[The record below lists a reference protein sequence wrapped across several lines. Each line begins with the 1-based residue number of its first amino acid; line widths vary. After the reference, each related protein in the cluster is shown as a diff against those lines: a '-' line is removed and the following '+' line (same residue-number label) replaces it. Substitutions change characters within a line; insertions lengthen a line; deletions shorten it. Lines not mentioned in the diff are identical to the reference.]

1 VNAAVAQWGG
11 HLVRPCITFTP
22 IAEQQ
27 AIAEHDRRYF
37 LDDAPAEER
46 RTLAVMNRRFLD
58 AETAADLGRLDLA
71 AIERVREEAWPQ
83 AENADELHDALMQ
96 LGFMTEHEGQKNNW
110 QVLFDELVSDRRA
123 SVLRPELDPVAAA
136 PASVPD
142 LWIAAERLTQLRA
155 IYPAALLT
163 PSIAPPGSNAG
174 EAWTFD
180 DALVEILRGR
190 LDGLGPVTV
199 AGLAASSS
207 LQVNQIEAAL
217 IRLESEGFVMQG
229 TFTPECRET
238 EWCSRRL
245 LARIHRYT
253 LNRLRKEIE
262 RLKQETERLRR
273 ELEAALRASKRQ
285 AAPHSR
291 GTPKANPQRPGRK
304 PGRRYGRQAC
314 RPIPARVDERV
325 TVPLPECCPH
335 CGGGV
340 EPESCETQY
349 QEEIVRRTIVRRFD
363 IAVGHCCDCRRRVQG
378 RHPLQTSDAVGV
390 GNVQLGPE
398 TLTLAAILNK
408 QMGLSLGHTRQVLSY
423 GFGLEVSRGGLY
435 RALARMASR
444 AGLTYDGLVETAR
457 QAPVNGMD
465 ETGWRVGGRLQWLH
479 VAVSA
484 QVTVYA
490 ILPGRGYEQS
500 KLIVGAAY
508 DGFLLHDGW
517 APYYR
522 FQFAFHQSCLAHLL
536 HRCREM
542 MHIASPAALAFPRA
556 VEDLLQ
562 TGLELRNRYERGEVC
577 ERGLGIATGKLE
589 AKLDRMLET
598 RRRNPANRRCYC
610 RTAQISRIYIL
621 QICNCHD

>member
-1 VNAAVAQWGG
+1 MK
-11 HLVRPCITFTP
+11 P
-22 IAEQQ
+22 IVGPTAEKPT
-27 AIAEHDRRYF
+27 ES
-37 LDDAPAEER
+37 
-46 RTLAVMNRRFLD
+46 
-58 AETAADLGRLDLA
+58 
-71 AIERVREEAWPQ
+71 IEFVPKR
-83 AENADELHDALMQ
+83 
-96 LGFMTEHEGQKNNW
+96 
-110 QVLFDELVSDRRA
+110 
-123 SVLRPELDPVAAA
+123 ELDRVQQEN
-136 PASVPD
+136 
-142 LWIAAERLTQLRA
+142 ERLQRQ
-155 IYPAALLT
+155 
-163 PSIAPPGSNAG
+163 S
-174 EAWTFD
+174 EW
-180 DALVEILRGR
+180 
-190 LDGLGPVTV
+190 
-199 AGLAASSS
+199 
-207 LQVNQIEAAL
+207 LQ
-217 IRLESEGFVMQG
+217 
-229 TFTPECRET
+229 
-238 EWCSRRL
+238 
-245 LARIHRYT
+245 
-253 LNRLRKEIE
+253 KENE
-262 RLKQETERLRR
+262 RLKKEAERLRR

-291 GTPKANPQRPGRK
+291 GNPKANPQRPGRK

-314 RPIPARVDERV
+314 RPTPARVDERIA
-325 TVPLPECCPH
+325 VPLPERCPH

-349 QEEIVRRTIVRRFD
+349 QEEIVRRTIVRCFD
-363 IAVGHCCDCRRRVQG
+363 IAVGHCCDCHRRVQG

-398 TLTLAAILNK
+398 TLTLAAVLNK

-435 RALARMASR
+435 RALARMAGR
-444 AGLTYDGLVETAR
+444 AEPTYDGLVETAR

-465 ETGWRVGGRLQWLH
+465 ETGWKVGGRLQWLH

-500 KLIVGAAY
+500 KLILGAEY

-542 MHIASPAALAFPRA
+542 MHIASPAALAFPQA

-577 ERGLGIATGKLE
+577 ERGLSIATGKLE
-589 AKLDRMLET
+589 AKLDRMLGT
-598 RRRNPANRRCYC
+598 RRRNTANRRLARHLEHERLWLFTFLHCPGLDATNNAAERAIRGMVIARKVWGGN
-610 RTAQISRIYIL
+610 RTWEGARTQQILVSVLRTCWQQGKDAFTRCVKLLRAPRTVIL
-621 QICNCHD
+621 DIVPGTG